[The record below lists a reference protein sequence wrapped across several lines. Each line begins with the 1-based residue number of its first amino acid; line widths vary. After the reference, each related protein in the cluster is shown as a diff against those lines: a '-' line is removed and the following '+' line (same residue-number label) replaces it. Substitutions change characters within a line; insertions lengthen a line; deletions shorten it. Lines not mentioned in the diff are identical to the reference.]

1 MKKQKIVLSVVS
13 VCSAVAVF
21 FSTLPLV
28 AGAARNVSNKLVNG
42 NFNTGDFTGYEV
54 RNASGKGVVVREH
67 NGSYAAY
74 LPGKRGGGSP
84 GELFVN
90 QKVSLKAGEYIFKF
104 NADIASYDKNDKN
117 YGLVYGIYTALG
129 SYNRGY
135 ASGKQIAEREDVS
148 VVSRDDGSAITVRKT
163 SDGKL
168 TDDFRLI
175 APELNDDYSFKVKV
189 SVKFTLIEDK
199 EIYLSV
205 GVPNADASG
214 YIDDLTLKS
223 NNGTLLFQ
231 NGDFEEG
238 DLSGYIVGN
247 TTGKGVTVKNY
258 NGGYASYLP
267 GRVTGSKPE
276 EMFLNQKM
284 SLKSGSYILSFEA
297 DIANSDLT
305 DYYGVAYGIYTNIDS
320 TYNRGLATGKQI
332 VERDRVSII
341 NRTDNTSIN
350 VKKTGDGKTGSDFK
364 LIPDAVNDD
373 FSYKVKV
380 KMKFDVSEDTDLY
393 FSIGSNSDKTNA
405 YIDNITLIEED
416 KSNLLENGNFEEGDL
431 SDYSVINKTGNG
443 ISVKEYNDSFAAFL
457 PGRANGGTAE
467 EMFLNQKLSLPA
479 GKYVFSFDADIAAKK
494 ADTWGMV
501 YGVYTKLGDYNRG
514 YNSGNQFAVKKNVSV
529 INRETG
535 ADIDVKRTKDADNAD
550 FIIIPDRNDDY
561 SYKIKVTVKFE
572 LTDDKD
578 IFISLGC
585 HTSDASAYVDN
596 LKVAVDTSGDG
607 EDESSP
613 NYNGGFELGNT
624 NGYVLA
630 NKSKIEVV
638 GAVKAVDDGKAEIS
652 GNYAAYLPG
661 RQDSNITGSNL
672 IKQVA
677 LDAGKYVVS
686 FNADIISDSTAG
698 SVDFGVHTGNW
709 NTAFHRGFDQSSNI
723 VKSVKIIDRNTGKQ
737 SVNYSEQLD
746 KNEKSRCFRIDA
758 VADATINCKVYA
770 YFEITD
776 TMVSSGENKV
786 YFCISFPTGNRTT
799 RMYLDDILFENGEPD
814 PDEDADK
821 ILKNGDF
828 EKGNLNGYTVGNT
841 AAVTDPV
848 RVIEDPENPGNH
860 VAYLPERDDTKNN
873 PSTRFINQK
882 ISLTKGWYEWTFDA
896 RLDYTSGYGLV
907 FGVYGKLSDFM
918 RGYGQADKN
927 QFASQADSVII
938 NTETNAVIMPGVLE
952 SWNDFMLSQGGRFKV
967 TVRFYVAD
975 SSKDAY
981 LSLGIPNVGAK
992 GYIDNMAV
1000 NALPNYSPVDE
1011 SKIRNGDFEKGNLE
1025 GYIYSY
1031 DVSKED
1037 AIRVVDYNGSKAAY
1051 LPKRNDSLGGPR
1063 GRFLNQSLK
1072 LNSGRYILEFDVDF
1086 QIETPSA
1093 YTFYYGMYEK
1103 LDSSYQRGLAT
1114 GTQIADASDVTDR
1127 TTGTPLYIVRK
1138 AGKDYYFSLSQ
1149 YKAGDVIKAH
1159 VTLEFELE
1167 EAKTV
1172 YFSAGI
1178 NAGEQCG
1185 WLDNIKLGINTKE
1198 KPVPQ
1203 TYDDPK
1209 TVYYIDF
1216 EGDKSQILDHNYQP
1230 SQYYERS
1237 TDTAHSGKYSA
1248 RFNPESADG
1257 YKYLCYT
1264 DNNGYNVMEPTL
1276 KPNTAYR
1283 FSFWYNQPGGD
1294 QNVKYGYQPLGQS
1307 IRSARVRRSGW
1318 QQFTYDFKT
1327 GDNPES
1333 DGRKTIWIC
1342 AAYFGKASHLYFDDI
1357 KLEELTPSV
1366 LSVDETG
1373 TYCEEYQNKIENGR
1387 FEKELNG
1394 TIWDSDTLSVKRIKA
1409 TDTNKSDSGDYFAHF
1424 SGDALLKV
1432 KIKVRSNYVNKFAF
1446 SYRMTNKTNLK
1457 IGILDN
1463 SGNVM
1468 PAISGAE
1475 FKETSLIT
1483 PTNADGEWHRL
1494 CYSFL
1499 SPIDGYVYFYIE
1511 GSSLDI
1517 DLDEISLFRNTQGY
1531 DEDPNMIGKNVNTAT
1546 IDSTP
1551 DITPLP
1557 DDSIIGDN
1565 DFDFNG
1571 DDDVI
1576 IEEQPQSRE
1585 NNKKTDAKK
1594 ENGSNVVL
1602 IIISSVAAVL
1612 AIAGISAIV
1621 FIKKRNGK
1629 KVS

>member
-1 MKKQKIVLSVVS
+1 MKKQKIILSVVS

-21 FSTLPLV
+21 FSTLPLI
-28 AGAARNVSNKLVNG
+28 AGASRNVSNKLVNG
-42 NFNTGDFTGYEV
+42 NFETGDFTGYEV
-54 RNASGKGVVVREH
+54 KNTSGKGAVVKEH

-74 LPGKRGGGSP
+74 LPGKKDGGSP

-117 YGLVYGIYTALG
+117 YGLVYGVYTALG
-129 SYNRGY
+129 GYNRGY

-148 VVSRDDGSAITVRKT
+148 VVNRDDGSAITVKKT
-163 SDGKL
+163 SGGNL

-189 SVKFTLIEDK
+189 SVKFTLTEDK
-199 EIYLSV
+199 EIYFSI
-205 GVPNADASG
+205 GVPNADASA
-214 YIDDLTLKS
+214 YIDNLTLKS
-223 NNGTLLFQ
+223 NDGTVLFQ

-247 TTGKGVTVKNY
+247 TTGKGVAVKTY
-258 NGGYASYLP
+258 NGGYAAYLP
-267 GRVTGSKPE
+267 GRVSGSTPE

-297 DIANSDLT
+297 DIANSDLS
-305 DYYGVAYGIYTNIDS
+305 DYYGVAYGIYTDIDS

-332 VERDRVSII
+332 VERDKVTII
-341 NRTDNTSIN
+341 NRTDNST
-350 VKKTGDGKTGSDFK
+350 VTVRKTGNGTTGTDFK

-373 FSYKVKV
+373 YSFKVKV
-380 KMKFDVSEDTDLY
+380 KMKFDVSEDSDLY
-393 FSIGSNSDKTNA
+393 FSIGSNSDKTSA
-405 YIDNITLIEED
+405 YIDNIDLIEED
-416 KSNLLENGNFEEGDL
+416 KSNLLTNGSFDEGDL
-431 SDYSVINKTGNG
+431 SGYVYGDTTGKG
-443 ISVKEYNDSFAAFL
+443 VSVKDYDGDYAAYL
-457 PGRANGGTAE
+457 PGRAAGGGPE
-467 EMFLNQKLSLPA
+467 EMFINQKVTVPA
-479 GKYVFSFDADIAAKK
+479 GKYVFTFDADIAATK
-494 ADTWGMV
+494 ADTWGII
-501 YGVYTKLGDYNRG
+501 YGVYSGLGDYNRG
-514 YNSGNQFAVKKNVSV
+514 YNSGKQFALKDNVSV
-529 INRETG
+529 INRDTG
-535 ADIDVKRTKDADNAD
+535 ADITVRRTENKENAD
-550 FIIIPDRNDDY
+550 FIISPDKNDDY
-561 SYKIKVTVKFE
+561 SYRVKVTLKFE
-572 LTDDKD
+572 LSEDKD
-578 IFISLGC
+578 IYISLGC
-585 HTSDASAYVDN
+585 NDSNASAYVDN
-596 LKVAVDTSGDG
+596 LKLAVDSTGGG
-607 EDESSP
+607 EDESDP

-624 NGYVLA
+624 KGYVLA
-630 NKSKIEVV
+630 NNSKIEVV
-638 GAVKAVDDGKAEIS
+638 GAVKEIDEGKAEIS

-661 RQDSNITGSNL
+661 RQDGNITASNL
-672 IKQVA
+672 IKQIT
-677 LDAGKYVVS
+677 LGAGKYVVS
-686 FNADIISDSTAG
+686 FNADIISDDTAG

-709 NTAFHRGFDQSSNI
+709 NTAFHRGYDQSSNI
-723 VKSVKIIDRNTGKQ
+723 VKTVKITDRNTGKDTV
-737 SVNYSEQLD
+737 SFSEQLD
-746 KNEKSRCFRIDA
+746 SNKQSRCFRIDGIA
-758 VADATINCKVYA
+758 NGTINCKVYA

-776 TMVSSGENKV
+776 AMVSSGENKV
-786 YFCISFPTGNRTT
+786 YFCVSFPTGSRTT
-799 RMYLDDILFENGEPD
+799 RMYLDDILFENGEPE
-814 PDEDADK
+814 PEEDADK
-821 ILKNGDF
+821 IVKNGDF

-841 AAVTDPV
+841 SSVSDPV
-848 RVIEDPENPGNH
+848 RVIKDPENPDNY

-873 PSTRFINQK
+873 PYTRFINQK

-927 QFASQADSVII
+927 QFASQADSVIV
-938 NTETNAVIMPGVLE
+938 NTETNAVLMPGVLE
-952 SWNDFMLSQGGRFKV
+952 SWNDFTLSQSGKFKV

-975 SSKDAY
+975 NQKDAY
-981 LSLGIPNVGAK
+981 LSVGIPNAGAK
-992 GYIDNMAV
+992 GYIDNMVV
-1000 NALPNYSPVDE
+1000 NALPDYSPIDE
-1011 SKIRNGDFEKGNLE
+1011 SKVRNGDFETGNLQ
-1025 GYIYSY
+1025 GYIYGY
-1031 DVSKED
+1031 DAAKED
-1037 AIRVVDYNGSKAAY
+1037 AIKVVDYNGSKAAY
-1051 LPKRNDSLGGPR
+1051 LPKRNDKLGGPY

-1072 LNSGRYILEFDVDF
+1072 LNSGRYILEFDADF
-1086 QIETPSA
+1086 KIEAPSA
-1093 YTFYYGMYEK
+1093 YTFYYGIYEK

-1127 TTGTPLYIVRK
+1127 TTGNPLYIVRK

-1159 VTLEFELE
+1159 VTLEFELTE
-1167 EAKTV
+1167 SKTV

-1178 NAGEQCG
+1178 NSGEQCG

-1209 TVYYIDF
+1209 TVYYVDF

-1283 FSFWYNQPGGD
+1283 FSFWYNQPAGD
-1294 QNVKYGYQPLGQS
+1294 QNTQYAYQPLGQS
-1307 IRSARVRRSGW
+1307 LRSARVRQSGW

-1327 GDNPES
+1327 GDNPEA

-1342 AAYFGKASHLYFDDI
+1342 AAYFGRASHLYFDDI

-1366 LSVDETG
+1366 LSLDETE
-1373 TYCEEYQNKIENGR
+1373 TYCEETYNRIQNGR

-1394 TIWDSDTLSVKRIKA
+1394 TIWDSAGISVKRIKA
-1409 TDTNKSDSGDYFAHF
+1409 TETNKADSGDYFAHL
-1424 SGDALLKV
+1424 SGNALLKV
-1432 KIKVRSNYVNKFAF
+1432 KVKVRSNYVNKFAF
-1446 SYRMTNKTNLK
+1446 SYRMSKKTNLK

-1468 PAISGAE
+1468 QAISGAE
-1475 FKETSLIT
+1475 FTQSSLVT

-1499 SPIDGYVYFYIE
+1499 SPIDGYVYFYLE
-1511 GSSLDI
+1511 GSALNI

-1531 DEDPNMIGKNVNTAT
+1531 DEDPNMFGKIKNTAADVT
-1546 IDSTP
+1546 IP

-1557 DDSIIGDN
+1557 DD
-1565 DFDFNG
+1565 DFNNSG
-1571 DDDVI
+1571 DDNIVI
-1576 IEEQPQSRE
+1576 DNTANGKDKNSNT
-1585 NNKKTDAKK
+1585 NNQ
-1594 ENGSNVVL
+1594 NSSNTVL
-1602 IIISSVAAVL
+1602 IIIGSVAA
-1612 AIAGISAIV
+1612 AAIIAGLAVLIV
-1621 FIKKRNGK
+1621 VKKRRGK
-1629 KVS
+1629 KSL